1 MVVSSS
7 NRLLDSLS
15 RQSVPDWLTAQ
26 KSSLQPITQGVL
38 VWQSTAEELLASVR
52 HCTHRKAVAA
62 KTATKLWLGYGADSL
77 CSNSWYGVEQVK
89 VIARSRAGAA
99 LVNPRNAPPGTVLDI
114 QPQGITV
121 AVLNGAVRLSNFL
134 TPLGRP
140 LLGTQLPLSIG
151 QRLPRLKPFQLRT
164 IAQLEK
170 QIANHEPA
178 WLRRLTQ
185 LQPLQLP
192 LAEGEPG
199 LGSIFARLP
208 FDFGP
213 GVVQGHEAFQD
224 CLAQFGGAV
233 LLTVL
238 AAYLQGISG
247 GESGAG
253 VEVGLRSG
261 GLQQL
266 LCSDELAALFA
277 SHVPARFG
285 VKPEQSL
292 VENLEV
298 VLDELSFLEQALT
311 HRQDLILGVNPT
323 KLPSLYPVLLEVVA
337 EITELPHRLG
347 QALTIQVTESGEACA
362 WFYNPAVLSS
372 EDVADMQT
380 GFRKLLGAI
389 AQAPEQPFS
398 AHGIG

>member
-1 MVVSSS
+1 M
-7 NRLLDSLS
+7 
-15 RQSVPDWLTAQ
+15 
-26 KSSLQPITQGVL
+26 
-38 VWQSTAEELLASVR
+38 VWQSTAEELLASIR
-52 HCTHRKAVAA
+52 HCTHRKAAAA

-77 CSNSWYGVEQVK
+77 CSNSWYGVDQVK
-89 VIARSRAGAA
+89 VIARSRAGTA
-99 LVNPRNAPPGTVLDI
+99 LINPRNAPPGTVLDI
-114 QPQGITV
+114 HPQGITV

-170 QIANHEPA
+170 RIADHEPA
-178 WLRRLTQ
+178 WLHRLTH
-185 LQPLQLP
+185 LNPLRLP

-208 FDFGP
+208 LELDPSFARGN
-213 GVVQGHEAFQD
+213 EAFQD

-238 AAYLQGISG
+238 AAYLQGLSD
-247 GESGAG
+247 GESTAG
-253 VEVGLRSG
+253 VEVGLRSS

-285 VKPEQSL
+285 VQPHHSL
-292 VENLEV
+292 LENLEV

-311 HRQDLILGVNPT
+311 HRQDLALGVNPT
-323 KLPSLYPVLLEVVA
+323 KLPSLYPVLIEVVA
-337 EITELPHRLG
+337 DMTELPHRLG
-347 QALTIQVTESGEACA
+347 QALTIQVAESGEACA
-362 WFYNPAVLSS
+362 WFYNPAVLSP
-372 EDVADMQT
+372 EDVAQMQE
-380 GFRKLLGAI
+380 GFGALLSAI
-389 AQAPEQPFS
+389 AQAPERPFS
-398 AHGIG
+398 AHGLAGC